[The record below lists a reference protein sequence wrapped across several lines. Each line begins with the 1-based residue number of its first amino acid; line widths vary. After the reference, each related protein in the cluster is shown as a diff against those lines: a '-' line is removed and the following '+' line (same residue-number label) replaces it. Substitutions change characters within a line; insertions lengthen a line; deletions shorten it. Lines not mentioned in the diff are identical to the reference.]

1 MVFVDASALVAI
13 VAGEADGEELRLKL
27 KSTKKRIVSPI
38 VVFEATL
45 AIRRIKDF
53 TPIEAFELV
62 SEFLKIFAIK
72 HMTIEPRT
80 TEMAIRAFERYG
92 KGQDPKARL
101 NMGDCFA
108 YASARIHKVPLLCK
122 GQDFI
127 HTDIELA

>member
-13 VAGEADGEELRLKL
+13 LAGEIDGEKLRLKL
-27 KSTKKRIVSPI
+27 KGAKRRIVSPL

-53 TPIEAFELV
+53 TPLEAFELV
-62 SEFLKIFAIK
+62 SEFLKIYAIK
-72 HMTIEPRT
+72 HMVIEPRAG
-80 TEMAIRAFERYG
+80 EMAIRTFERYG

-108 YASARIHKVPLLCK
+108 YACARLHKVPLLCK
-122 GQDFI
+122 GDDFI